1 MNKKR
6 IVSGI
11 RPTGDIHIGNY
22 FGALANWVQLQ
33 DQYDCHY
40 FIADWHALTTG
51 YMDTTQLKE
60 NIEHLM
66 ADYLACG
73 LDVERCNIFLQ
84 SHVKEHAELHLLL
97 SMMTPLSWLE
107 RCPTYKAQLEALSE
121 KEITTYGFLGY
132 PCLMAADVIL
142 YKAEFVPV
150 GEDQLPHLELAR
162 EMVRRLHALYET
174 QFFLNLKP
182 C

>member
-33 DQYDCHY
+33 DQYDCHD

-73 LDVERCNIFLQ
+73 LDVNAAI
-84 SHVKEHAELHLLL
+84 SSAV
-97 SMMTPLSWLE
+97 
-107 RCPTYKAQLEALSE
+107 
-121 KEITTYGFLGY
+121 
-132 PCLMAADVIL
+132 PC
-142 YKAEFVPV
+142 
-150 GEDQLPHLELAR
+150 QR
-162 EMVRRLHALYET
+162 T
-174 QFFLNLKP
+174 